1 MAFQLDGLVSGMDT
15 TAVIQ
20 SILDAERI
28 PILRKEN
35 EIYELEDKMTAW
47 NRLDTKITDLKTHAS
62 KLNSYLTWQQ
72 KSATID
78 DEDVVT
84 ATADRTAYSNL
95 YSIDVSQL
103 AQAHRIASDEQSSI
117 SSDLGLDGD
126 FTVGGETITVST
138 GDTLTDIR
146 DAINTA
152 ASDMDD
158 DEKVVA
164 SIIGKTLVIER
175 ASTGDTDLTIS
186 DGTNTI
192 LDSLGVFTGG
202 GIKTELQ
209 TSEDLAAQINGVD
222 ITSTSNNDVEDA
234 MEGVTLNLK
243 KVGSTTLTIDNDT
256 ETIKQ
261 LLTDFIE
268 SYNDTMSLVKDAG
281 TVVLDEEDEES
292 ITGLGLLQDDL
303 LVTRIATRSRGILTG
318 IEFDPAILDQDYN
331 TLQKIGIWTE
341 GQDNALAIVD
351 EDKLDDVLENNFDE
365 LEDLIRDL
373 ESGVMFK
380 FNDYLDSLI
389 SPIDGTIEQRKTNIQ
404 SKIDD
409 INEMITDFDRKEES
423 REEQLRQKFTRMEEV
438 LSTINSQGSAVLTYL
453 G

>member
-1 MAFQLDGLVSGMDT
+1 
-15 TAVIQ
+15 
-20 SILDAERI
+20 
-28 PILRKEN
+28 
-35 EIYELEDKMTAW
+35 
-47 NRLDTKITDLKTHAS
+47 
-62 KLNSYLTWQQ
+62 
-72 KSATID
+72 
-78 DEDVVT
+78 
-84 ATADRTAYSNL
+84 
-95 YSIDVSQL
+95 
-103 AQAHRIASDEQSSI
+103 
-117 SSDLGLDGD
+117 
-126 FTVGGETITVST
+126 
-138 GDTLTDIR
+138 
-146 DAINTA
+146 
-152 ASDMDD
+152 MDD

-341 GQDNALAIVD
+341 GQDNALANVD